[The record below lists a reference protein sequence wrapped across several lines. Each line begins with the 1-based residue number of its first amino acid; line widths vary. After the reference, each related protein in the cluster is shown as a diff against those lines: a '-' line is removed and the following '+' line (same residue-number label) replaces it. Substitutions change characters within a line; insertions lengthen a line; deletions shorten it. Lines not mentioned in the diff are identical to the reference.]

1 MHGRPSGS
9 GRIVV
14 KATRSLDASV
24 TDDGVIQYEGNPA
37 GIATSHDRQ
46 RGHQGLTHARTE
58 DSGIVRPTSG
68 KQRMPT
74 AELTR

>member
-1 MHGRPSGS
+1 MSVAGSGDVVARDALAAVSGS

-37 GIATSHDRQ
+37 GIATSVTGSGAI
-46 RGHQGLTHARTE
+46 RG
-58 DSGIVRPTSG
+58 
-68 KQRMPT
+68 
-74 AELTR
+74 